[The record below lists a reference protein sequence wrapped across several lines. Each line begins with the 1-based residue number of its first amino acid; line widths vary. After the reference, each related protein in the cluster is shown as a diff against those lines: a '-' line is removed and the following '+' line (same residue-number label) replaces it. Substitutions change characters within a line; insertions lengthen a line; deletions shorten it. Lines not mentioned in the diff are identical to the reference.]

1 MNDTSASVGA
11 IKTVPA
17 AAAAEY
23 PMKELAQRMRLPNI
37 KASFDLVK
45 ALAGMVADGK
55 IVEKMTNLR
64 IILFPSLFVL
74 GIWSTFYEILGKNV
88 APKVI
93 TSFHQDTGRTIV
105 KVGKHAFNLEDKY
118 AFEFYFWLISAIGW
132 GEVKKFEFDA
142 EKMEGI
148 WQLEYKGPL
157 PKNSMNEIPFHNNLK
172 GEIIAAGDEALHVP
186 LEVKETKCMAL
197 GDPFCEF
204 TWKKVPAKDKE
215 LDSISKNFE
224 EANKPAVATSAQ
236 TLTLKNDFK
245 NMINSLAM
253 IQEGKVQQ
261 GNLQLAA
268 KDTRSIVGLTYRA
281 SDFLGE
287 GAVRAVLVRTGKI
300 FAEDDSKRFN
310 VAGKQLV
317 EDYLKF
323 MSVSGWGKFNVVRMD
338 ENGGEVSCEHSA
350 FAEEYPQGEKSVCH
364 IVVGVLSALAERAF
378 NRRYLVKELE
388 CIAKGNQKC
397 RFEIKPAPK

>member
-1 MNDTSASVGA
+1 MR
-11 IKTVPA
+11 
-17 AAAAEY
+17 
-23 PMKELAQRMRLPNI
+23 ELAQRMHLPNI
-37 KASFDLVK
+37 RSSFDLVK
-45 ALAGMVADGK
+45 ALAGMVSDGK

-64 IILFPSLFVL
+64 IIIFPSLFVL
-74 GIWSTFYEILGKNV
+74 GIWSTFYEILGKKV

-105 KVGKHAFNLEDKY
+105 QVGKHAFKLEDKY
-118 AFEFYFWLISAIGW
+118 AFEFYFWLVSAIGW
-132 GEVKKFEFDA
+132 GEVKKFEFDT
-142 EKMEGI
+142 EKTEGV
-148 WQLEYKGPL
+148 WQIEYKGPL
-157 PKNSMNEIPFHNNLK
+157 PKNAMNEIPFHNNLK

-197 GDPFCEF
+197 GAPYCEF
-204 TWKKVPAKDKE
+204 TWKRILAKDKE

-224 EANKPAVATSAQ
+224 EKKETGPVESPEPMTM
-236 TLTLKNDFK
+236 KNDFK
-245 NMINSLAM
+245 NMMNSLVM

-287 GAVRAVLVRTGKI
+287 GTVRAVLVRTGKI
-300 FAEDDSKRFN
+300 FAEDDAKRFN
-310 VAGKQLV
+310 STGKQLV

-323 MSVSGWGKFNVVRMD
+323 MSVSGWGKFNIARMD
-338 ENGGEVSCEHSA
+338 ENGGEVTCEHSA
-350 FAEEYPQGEKSVCH
+350 FAEEYPRGDKTVCH

-378 NRRYLVKELE
+378 NRRYLIKEVDCL
-388 CIAKGNQKC
+388 AKGDQKC
-397 RFEIKPAPK
+397 KFEIKTTPK